1 MNPALVERLAWAV
14 ERRLSRRSVLV
25 RSAFVGSALT
35 VGGIDFALRPATAYG
50 YICRCADPGC
60 GCGSTCCDGYTQF
73 CCTINGG
80 YNWCPEGSVIGGWW
94 KADGSTFCSGPRY
107 YMDCNAV
114 CSCTTGCGNGWP
126 FCDPSCDGLTCE
138 CALGDCNNWAT
149 GCFQFRYGQCNQD
162 IACLGRIQCRV
173 VSCVPPW
180 QIDSTC
186 TTTSATDD
194 ATAQMNA
201 PCNTA
206 VPAPPPPPCDSPA
219 TQCEVVGMAA
229 TPDGMGYAMVTA
241 FGKVLTYGD
250 SAFDGDAQQIHL
262 ARPIVGMAATPS
274 GQGYWLVAADG
285 GVFAFGD
292 APFLGSMGGHVL
304 AQPVVGMAAAP
315 HPAGATA
322 SGSPT
327 GASNTTAASPTG
339 PGSGY
344 WLVAADGGVFA
355 FGDAL
360 FLGSMGGHVL
370 DRPVVA
376 MAATPSGQGYW
387 LVAADGGVFAF
398 GDAGFFG
405 SPA

>member
-355 FGDAL
+355 FGDA
-360 FLGSMGGHVL
+360 
-370 DRPVVA
+370 
-376 MAATPSGQGYW
+376 
-387 LVAADGGVFAF
+387 
-398 GDAGFFG
+398 GFFG